1 VSTVAFHLN
10 QLEASGL
17 IRLAQIEPDLEYL
30 FRHALVQDAA
40 YASLLVSDQRRLH
53 LVVGEAVENLYAD
66 RLDEYAAMLALHFER
81 AGDDQHALE
90 YFIRAAGVALA
101 SYANQEAE
109 GQYRSALSLVCSDA
123 QRAILLAG
131 LGESLYRQGRIDE
144 AIRVWQEGIDCY
156 HDFGDLDGVAR
167 LHARAAR
174 AAWYADDT
182 PKGLRLCQKG
192 LEMVAGAPE
201 SADLA
206 SLVHETARAYHFNG
220 MPEEALPLC
229 RQALEMAE
237 RLAAV
242 DVQADALTTVG
253 VLPNQPAEESL
264 AALRKAVVLAESA
277 GLLQIASRAH
287 HNLGIM
293 LVDLESDHLAA
304 LEHFRRSAEI
314 GRQRGVASEEFLSQ
328 LSAFG
333 MLLDLGRLA
342 EAEALYSELE
352 DLLSSLPDPGAL
364 RLELHSFQSALLWMK
379 GEQAEALRQLRHCLA
394 QARRRGNLQIVFSNS
409 TELAWL
415 LLQLDRAGET
425 VDLSEAE
432 SVLAEAISISER
444 GLGGIVWP
452 HCLLSVVH
460 ARQGRLD
467 AAHRLLAQAREEVAA
482 GHSVWDEISV
492 RTAEGEIAVVEERWP
507 EALAAAEVVA
517 AFHAGH
523 GRPWAWAVALGHWA
537 EAHELRGEPADL
549 TRAQA
554 LLREAQIAFE
564 EMGAS
569 HRAAMVEDRL
579 QALRA
584 EVQARAM
591 ALDKVAQE
599 LAVAG
604 RIQVGLLPET
614 VPQIQGWQLAVTL
627 QPARETS
634 GDFYDFIPLSGGRL
648 GIVIA
653 DVADKGAGAALY
665 MALTRTLIRTYAAEY
680 PARPER
686 AVAAANERI
695 LAETHTDMFV
705 TLFYG
710 ILDPG
715 TGALTYCNAGHN
727 PPYLLGGEK
736 PRSLV
741 RTGMALGVVER
752 VTWEQGRIHLT
763 PGDVLL
769 LYTDGVIDA
778 QDTKETMFGQERLL
792 AVALATFKGG
802 AQRMQDDLLAEIRR
816 FVGGAPQFDDLTMM
830 VLARE

>member
-1 VSTVAFHLN
+1 MSTVAFHLN

-40 YASLLVSDQRRLH
+40 YGSLLDSDQRRLH
-53 LVVGEAVENLYAD
+53 LVVGEAVESLYAD

-101 SYANQEAE
+101 AYANQEAE
-109 GQYRSALSLVCSDA
+109 GQYRSALSLACSEA
-123 QRAILLAG
+123 QRAVLLAG

-144 AIRVWQEGIDCY
+144 AMQIWQEGIDYY
-156 HDFGDLDGVAR
+156 HDLVDLDGVAR
-167 LHARAAR
+167 LYARSAR

-182 PKGLRLCQKG
+182 PEGLRLCQQG
-192 LEMVAGAPE
+192 LEAVAGAPE
-201 SADLA
+201 TADLA
-206 SLVHETARAYHFNG
+206 LLMHETARAYHFNG
-220 MPEEALPLC
+220 MPVEALPLC

-237 RLAAV
+237 RLGAV
-242 DVQADALTTVG
+242 DVQADALTTMG
-253 VLPNQPAEESL
+253 VLPNQPAQESL
-264 AALRKAVVLAESA
+264 AALGKAVALAESA

-352 DLLSSLPDPGAL
+352 ALLSSLPDPGAL
-364 RLELHSFQSALLWMK
+364 QLDLHSFQSALLWMK
-379 GEQAEALRQLRHCLA
+379 GEQAESLRLLRQYLA
-394 QARRRGNLQIVFSNS
+394 QARSRGNLQIVFSNS
-409 TELAWL
+409 TQLAWFL
-415 LLQLDRAGET
+415 LELDRAGET

-432 SVLAEAISISER
+432 KVLEEAISISER

-452 HCLLSVVH
+452 HCLLSIVH

-467 AAHRLLAQAREEVAA
+467 AARRLLAKAQEGAAA
-482 GHSVWDEISV
+482 GHSTWDETSI
-492 RTAEGEIAVVEERWP
+492 RTAEAEIAVVEERWP
-507 EALAAAEVVA
+507 EALAAAEAVA

-523 GRPWAWAVALGHWA
+523 GRLWAWAVALEHWA
-537 EAHELRGEPADL
+537 EAHGRRGEPADL
-549 TRAQA
+549 ARAQA
-554 LLREAQIAFE
+554 LLREAQAAFA

-569 HRAAMVEDRL
+569 HWATMVEDRV

-584 EVQARAM
+584 EVYARAV
-591 ALDKVAQE
+591 ALDKAAQE

-604 RIQVGLLPET
+604 RIQEGLLPET
-614 VPQIQGWQLAVTL
+614 VPQIAGWQIAVTL

-634 GDFYDFIPLSGGRL
+634 GDFYDFIPLSKGRL

-665 MALTRTLIRTYAAEY
+665 MALSRTLLRTYAAEY
-680 PARPER
+680 PSWPER

-710 ILDPG
+710 VLDLG
-715 TGALTYCNAGHN
+715 TGTLTYCNAGHN
-727 PPYLLGGEK
+727 PPYLLGGK
-736 PRSLV
+736 SPRSLV
-741 RTGMALGVVER
+741 RTGMALGVVEG
-752 VTWEQGRIHLT
+752 VTWEQGRIPLT

-778 QDTKETMFGQERLL
+778 QDTKGIMFGQERLL
-792 AVALATFKGG
+792 AAALAALKGG
-802 AQRMQDDLLAEIRR
+802 AQQMQDDLLAEIRG
-816 FVGGAPQFDDLTMM
+816 FVGDAPQFDDLTMM
-830 VLARE
+830 VLVRE